1 MNTKINKNSIIDK
14 FVLKQPFKFKAM
26 QNNFS
31 AQIHIFGAHL
41 K

>member
-1 MNTKINKNSIIDK
+1 
-14 FVLKQPFKFKAM
+14 M

-41 K
+41 EETFARTDTQKFVKMI

>member
-1 MNTKINKNSIIDK
+1 MNTKINKTAITDK
-14 FVLKQPFKFKAM
+14 CVLNQPFKSKAM